1 MKSCIQNLNL
11 GGNYQ
16 RIMLKISIKYY
27 FEWAVSVKLLYYYNY
42 EYVDKITLL
51 SELFKVELI
60 LTTLHTV

>member
-1 MKSCIQNLNL
+1 
-11 GGNYQ
+11 
-16 RIMLKISIKYY
+16 MLKISIKYY

-42 EYVDKITLL
+42 EYVDKITL